1 MKKNLYF
8 KHHGCCT
15 RLCRK
20 HDSTFFICRC
30 DDVDD
35 TYTIRLYVAWM
46 LFLSK
51 VPYSVSSFSTQHNE
65 EPDPQSALTA
75 VLYHMFPIHYTQNRI
90 TF

>member
-1 MKKNLYF
+1 MLL
-8 KHHGCCT
+8 GC
-15 RLCRK
+15 
-20 HDSTFFICRC
+20 
-30 DDVDD
+30 
-35 TYTIRLYVAWM
+35 

-90 TF
+90 TS